1 MQARTRHQQNRR
13 LMVILIA
20 AIGALFLAALGLIVL
35 R

>member
-1 MQARTRHQQNRR
+1 MRSHTRHQQNRR

-20 AIGALFLAALGLIVL
+20 TIGALFLAALCLIVL